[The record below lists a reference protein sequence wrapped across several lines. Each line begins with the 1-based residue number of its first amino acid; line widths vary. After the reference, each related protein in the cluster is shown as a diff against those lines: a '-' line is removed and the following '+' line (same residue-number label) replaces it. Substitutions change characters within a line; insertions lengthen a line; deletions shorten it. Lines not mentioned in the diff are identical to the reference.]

1 MTSQWDQM
9 PLVVDFVDQRNGV
22 EHFSLMESYAD
33 QSHEDRIADL
43 EHELNRYTRHARRIR
58 PTLHQDEYEQPYK
71 VTGYSSDDSNDVGVW
86 KQNYWESGN
95 GEYGGGS
102 RCGTLEELIPGAVLN
117 QDTGVITE

>member
-9 PLVVDFVDQRNGV
+9 TLVVDFVDQRNGV

-43 EHELNRYTRHARRIR
+43 EHELNRYTNDAMWYNG
-58 PTLHQDEYEQPYK
+58 TTFQEPYK
-71 VTGYSSDDSNDVGVW
+71 VTGYCSDDSNDVWVW

-117 QDTGVITE
+117 QDTGVITV

>member
-1 MTSQWDQM
+1 MTNQWDQM
-9 PLVVDFVDQRNGV
+9 TLVVDFVDQRNGV

-33 QSHEDRIADL
+33 QSHEDRVADL
-43 EHELNRYTRHARRIR
+43 EHELNRYTKDA
-58 PTLHQDEYEQPYK
+58 EPYK